1 MADKGNS
8 SFIEE
13 GDDRRVSTG
22 RRNVIKAMWT
32 VPAVIAL
39 GSLRGAKAKAGTS
52 WSYSPSGSSGMG
64 SIDKIYSDGSHG
76 SHGSYG
82 RHGGHGSHGSHGS
95 YDGSGGGSGSGS
107 GSD

>member
-39 GSLRGAKAKAGTS
+39 GSLRGAKAKAGST
-52 WSYSPSGSSGMG
+52 YGISSSNGGRG

-82 RHGGHGSHGSHGS
+82 S

>member
-39 GSLRGAKAKAGTS
+39 GSLRGAKAKTGTS
-52 WSYSPSGSSGMG
+52 WWKSPGGTSDGG

-82 RHGGHGSHGSHGS
+82 S